1 MKEDLILLHL
11 RKQPTQMHQTAS
23 TDSPMTSP
31 DTAAPAAPQAL
42 APNRPPI
49 RKIVLGFVV
58 VLVVFFGGRAL
69 ISYLTHGRY
78 LISTDDAYVGSKM
91 SVLSPRVSGHIVEVL
106 VATNQLVKAGDLLAK
121 IDDGD
126 YKLALNSAEQ
136 KIETQ
141 KSTLAR
147 IDRQIEQQTAV
158 LAQLRA
164 QISASEADAQRAA
177 NDFERAQKL
186 AEADF
191 SSRAKLDSARA
202 DRDRTQ
208 ATLLASQANLKAA
221 ESGIDVLRA
230 QKNETEHLM
239 AELETAAAKA
249 RRDLAFTEI
258 RAPLDGT
265 VGNKSVEVGKLVQ
278 PGTSLMAIV
287 PLDSVYV
294 DANVKETQLGKIKP
308 GMKAELHVDAF
319 PDRMI
324 EGKVTGVSPAT
335 GAQFSLLPP
344 ENATGNFTKIVQRV
358 PVRIAIPA
366 EIASEGLLRPG
377 LSVVVDID
385 TRLD

>member
-1 MKEDLILLHL
+1 
-11 RKQPTQMHQTAS
+11 
-23 TDSPMTSP
+23 MTSP
-31 DTAAPAAPQAL
+31 ETATPSTPSAL
-42 APNRPPI
+42 GPNRPPI
-49 RKIVLGFVV
+49 RKLVLGVV
-58 VLVVFFGGRAL
+58 AVLAVFFIGRAL

-91 SVLSPRVSGHIVEVL
+91 SIISPRVSGHVVEVM
-106 VATNQLVKAGDLLAK
+106 VVTNQLVKAGDLLAK

-126 YKLALNSAEQ
+126 YKLALSAAEQ

-164 QISASEADAQRAA
+164 QISASEADAQRAS

-191 SSRAKLDSARA
+191 SSRAKLDGARA

-230 QKNETEHLM
+230 QKIETEHLM

-249 RRDLAFTEI
+249 RRDLAFTEV

-265 VGNKSVEVGKLVQ
+265 VGNKSIEVGKLVQ
-278 PGTSLMAIV
+278 PGTALMAIV
-287 PLDSVYV
+287 PLDSVFV
-294 DANVKETQLGKIKP
+294 DANVKETQLGKVKA

-319 PDRMI
+319 PDRLI
-324 EGKVTGVSPAT
+324 EGKVISVSPAT

-358 PVRIAIPA
+358 PVRIAVPSDVA
-366 EIASEGLLRPG
+366 KEGWLRPG